1 MRLKDKVAIVTGGSH
16 GIGNAF
22 VRGYAR
28 EGAKVVIASYIDFPT
43 AKMTEDALREE
54 GKEALA
60 IKVDVS
66 NNDQTLEMARK
77 AVERFGRID
86 ILVNNAAVYL
96 RDKISKGVPFN
107 ELSLDEWDKV
117 MTVNVKGPFL
127 CCRAVFPYMKVQGS
141 GSIINIASGQFY
153 KGGGNIKYA
162 HYVAC
167 KGAVIGLTRALARE
181 MGQFNINVNCIAPG
195 STYTE
200 DPSEEARKMR
210 ERVINERCLKRIEY
224 PEDLVGA
231 AVFLASSDSDFIT
244 GQIISVDGGSVFI

>member
-1 MRLKDKVAIVTGGSH
+1 MKLKDKVAIVTGGSH
-16 GIGNAF
+16 GLGNAF

-28 EGAKVVIASYIDFPT
+28 EGARVVIASYIDFPA
-43 AKMTEDALREE
+43 AKIVEESLRKE

-60 IKVDVS
+60 IKVNVS
-66 NNDQTLEMARK
+66 NVDDTQEMARK
-77 AVERFGRID
+77 TVERFGRID
-86 ILVNNAAVYL
+86 ILVNNAAVFL

-117 MTVNVKGPFL
+117 MAVNVKGPFL
-127 CCRAVFPYMKVQGS
+127 CCRAVFPYMKAQGA
-141 GSIINIASGQFY
+141 GRVINIASGQFY

-181 MGQFNINVNCIAPG
+181 MGEFNINVNCIAPG

-200 DPSEEARKMR
+200 EPSEEARKMR
-210 ERVINERCLKRIEY
+210 EKAIAERCLKRIEY
-224 PEDLVGA
+224 PEDLVGTA
-231 AVFLASSDSDFIT
+231 IFLASSDSDFIT
-244 GQIISVDGGSVFI
+244 GQTIAVDGGAVFI